1 MTAVIPRKKKRD
13 RILESSVPLFA
24 LRGYHGVS
32 MRDIAAA
39 IGLSPAALYYHFP
52 DKEQLY
58 IEVVAHAVRESAAMR
73 KGIPNGLG
81 SPWGRLEA
89 FVAGY
94 ARLAATDRNFL
105 RLLQWIFIDGDAERQ
120 QKLAEYVF
128 RDLFLDVWGIVC
140 ELDSRLDPHML
151 VISIIGLV
159 LFPCQTSSINRFMP
173 GYRPQLENPEELA
186 RHVIDLLFGCLDAGK
201 GATGSQNV
209 AGKPLL
215 NG

>member
-1 MTAVIPRKKKRD
+1 MTTDIPRKKKRD
-13 RILESSVPLFA
+13 LILESSVPLFA
-24 LRGYHGVS
+24 MRGYHGVS

-39 IGLSPAALYYHFP
+39 VGLSPAALYYHFP

-58 IEVVAHAVRESAAMR
+58 IEVVAHAVRERPGLR
-73 KGIPNGLG
+73 KGPPDGPG
-81 SPWGRLEA
+81 SPLGRLEA

-105 RLLQWIFIDGDAERQ
+105 RLLQWIFIDGDAQRQ
-120 QKLAEYVF
+120 RKLAEYVF
-128 RDLFLDVWGIVC
+128 RDLFLDVWSIAC

-186 RHVIDLLFGCLDAGK
+186 RHVIGLLYGCL
-201 GATGSQNV
+201 GADTGAPGFRNP
-209 AGKPLL
+209 AATPC
-215 NG
+215 

>member
-1 MTAVIPRKKKRD
+1 MTTVIPRKKNRE

-24 LRGYHGVS
+24 MRGYHGVS

-58 IEVVAHAVRESAAMR
+58 IEVVAHAVRERPAIR
-73 KGIPNGLG
+73 KGIPDGPG
-81 SPWGRLEA
+81 SPLEKLEA

-94 ARLAATDRNFL
+94 AGLAATDRTFL
-105 RLLQWIFIDGDAERQ
+105 RLLQWVFIDGDAQRQ
-120 QKLAEYVF
+120 QKLAEYAF
-128 RDLFLDVWGIVC
+128 RDMFLDVWSIVS

-151 VISIIGLV
+151 VISILGLV

-173 GYRPQLENPEELA
+173 GYRPQLENPGELA
-186 RHVIDLLFGCLDAGK
+186 RHVIELLSGCLDAGK
-201 GATGSQNV
+201 GAAGFQNV